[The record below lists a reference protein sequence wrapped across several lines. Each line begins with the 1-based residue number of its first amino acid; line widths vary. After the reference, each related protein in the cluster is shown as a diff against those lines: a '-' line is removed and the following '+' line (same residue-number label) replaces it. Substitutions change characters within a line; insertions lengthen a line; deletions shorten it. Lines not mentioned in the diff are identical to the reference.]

1 MGKAIIC
8 GSCVIDL
15 PCLNVHLDRAIGHDQ
30 TVPIEPITP
39 SSGGITC
46 NTGIALQLLGISTQ
60 VLSLTGPD
68 AWGHLIRQT
77 LVEADVGID
86 LLFTHSNAPTT
97 AVVVLI
103 NEDGSRSFLA
113 PAVKTATKFLDAD
126 FVRAQ
131 KAHLEETDYFILG
144 YYGRMPLLEPEL
156 PSLLAEIQEFG
167 CRTVMDSAGDGG
179 DAAQLAKILPHLDI
193 YVPSEAEASQ
203 QTNSSDPEKMLD
215 WYRQHN
221 DYGILGVK
229 LGEKGAL
236 LHSPEEGLLMLD
248 ACAPPSSIVDT
259 TGAGDCFMAGLI
271 AGLDHGLTVKEAG
284 TWATAAGALAVT
296 KRGGHQGVTTLAAL
310 QSLL

>member
-1 MGKAIIC
+1 MGKAIVC
-8 GSCVIDL
+8 GSCVVDL
-15 PCLNVHLDRAIGHDQ
+15 PCLNVHLGKAIGRGQ
-30 TVPIEPITP
+30 TLPIEPIVP

-46 NTGIALQLLGISTQ
+46 NTGLALQRLGITTQ
-60 VLSLTGPD
+60 LLTLTGQD
-68 AWGHLIRQT
+68 AWGHFIRQT
-77 LVEADVGID
+77 LVDAGVGID
-86 LLFTHSNAPTT
+86 MLSTHSEAPTT
-97 AVVVLI
+97 AVVVI
-103 NEDGSRSFLA
+103 IDEDGSRSFLA
-113 PAVKTATKFLDAD
+113 PAVKTATKFLDAE

-131 KAHLEETDYFILG
+131 TTHLKKTDYFVLG

-156 PSLLAEIQEFG
+156 PSLLAEIQRYG
-167 CRTVMDSAGDGG
+167 CRTVMDSADDGG

-203 QTNSSDPEKMLD
+203 QTNSSNPEEMID

-248 ACAPPSSIVDT
+248 ACEPPLPIVDT
-259 TGAGDCFMAGLI
+259 TGAGDCFIAGLI

-296 KRGGHQGVTTLAAL
+296 KRGGHQGVTSLAAL